1 VIKKLLLLYLLILCL
16 KSHAGETDSLQN
28 ILSNSAFSVE
38 QKAKAANAL
47 SYYFIS
53 ISSIKAIEYAK
64 LAIEYGIK
72 INSVEETGRGHYNLG
87 YCYLYND
94 EYILALKEFLW
105 VQSSIVGIS
114 KTHLR
119 GDIYDAIGEMYGKL
133 NYHNKAYYYYTLALK
148 EAQKINDSA
157 GIAYSYVSIGKV
169 LRDLYKLDS
178 SVNAFRKALAF
189 FELSDD
195 NAEQEAFANIE
206 LGRVFTKLNNK
217 DSALLYFNKAE
228 KVLTE
233 KGFLLELSQSYLY
246 KGYVFLIDK
255 KLDEASNNFIKA
267 NKIAANFNDEI
278 LKADIYNSWGDM
290 SFARN
295 KFDSARFFYS
305 KALESYIKFGKK
317 QKLLNTYAH
326 IIQTAYLLN
335 DKEEF
340 NKLTD
345 NYWNYLTMHK
355 EDEVAAE
362 IEKIMADF
370 DDTNTEKQLKIQE
383 ERNQFQKQRFVILVI
398 LFVLVIVSFI
408 WLFNLYK
415 QRSIVLQE
423 QLLQAKALKESNESL
438 EKSVQLKNKIFSI
451 ISHDLRAPL
460 TSAYQM
466 FDMLNKGQI
475 EPNEF
480 EGFSVQLQHELY
492 NSLHLTDNLLHWAK
506 GQSLQIEPQ
515 YTSVNIAHIIKDTVN
530 SLSGLINNKQLTV
543 HSSIKDTFIETD
555 STIFQIILRNVLSN
569 AIKFT
574 LSGKTISIKLEEI
587 GGKKWLLVKDEGV
600 GMTEKQL
607 HKLINQNIHSSLG
620 TENERGA
627 GIGMRLVFDMAV
639 ILNKEVRIKSQ
650 INEGTSVEIEL

>member
-1 VIKKLLLLYLLILCL
+1 
-16 KSHAGETDSLQN
+16 
-28 ILSNSAFSVE
+28 
-38 QKAKAANAL
+38 
-47 SYYFIS
+47 
-53 ISSIKAIEYAK
+53 
-64 LAIEYGIK
+64 
-72 INSVEETGRGHYNLG
+72 
-87 YCYLYND
+87 
-94 EYILALKEFLW
+94 
-105 VQSSIVGIS
+105 
-114 KTHLR
+114 
-119 GDIYDAIGEMYGKL
+119 
-133 NYHNKAYYYYTLALK
+133 
-148 EAQKINDSA
+148 
-157 GIAYSYVSIGKV
+157 
-169 LRDLYKLDS
+169 
-178 SVNAFRKALAF
+178 
-189 FELSDD
+189 
-195 NAEQEAFANIE
+195 
-206 LGRVFTKLNNK
+206 
-217 DSALLYFNKAE
+217 
-228 KVLTE
+228 
-233 KGFLLELSQSYLY
+233 
-246 KGYVFLIDK
+246 
-255 KLDEASNNFIKA
+255 
-267 NKIAANFNDEI
+267 
-278 LKADIYNSWGDM
+278 M

>member
-1 VIKKLLLLYLLILCL
+1 
-16 KSHAGETDSLQN
+16 
-28 ILSNSAFSVE
+28 
-38 QKAKAANAL
+38 
-47 SYYFIS
+47 
-53 ISSIKAIEYAK
+53 
-64 LAIEYGIK
+64 
-72 INSVEETGRGHYNLG
+72 
-87 YCYLYND
+87 
-94 EYILALKEFLW
+94 LW
-105 VQSSIVGIS
+105 VQSSIVCIS